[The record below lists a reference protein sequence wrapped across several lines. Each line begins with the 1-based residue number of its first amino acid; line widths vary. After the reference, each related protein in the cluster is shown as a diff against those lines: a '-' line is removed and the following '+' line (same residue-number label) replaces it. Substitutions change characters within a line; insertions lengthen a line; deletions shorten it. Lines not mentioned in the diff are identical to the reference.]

1 MNAAR
6 PDPRPSPAVVVDRPS
21 GPASAPAAERLRFTT
36 DWVDLTT
43 VGAPTPEL
51 TSAEHQA
58 RYARLESR
66 ARELALERRLAIRR
80 TETDLT
86 TGLGNRL
93 RLVRTLS
100 RRCEGGA
107 GAAAG
112 ALLLLG
118 VDRVQQ
124 VNAVY
129 GHASGDSVLR
139 MVARLVEAAVDG
151 TDLPVR
157 TAGDEFAVTLF
168 GPDAARRAPLVAQ
181 RLDQA
186 LSRPVIVGG
195 HSIELGVSIGYVTWS
210 GDGGEV
216 RHFMARAD
224 RALSEAKRRGR
235 RSIVDHASLPRPGPS
250 AVRRVAEALETG
262 RGGSIEAWYR
272 PVLDLPVRA
281 CRSVRL
287 VPTWLQP
294 DGEQSPLW
302 QLLKSDAPDP
312 HLHDMLGRAMAQALE
327 ATAPAF
333 RSGRL
338 SHLELDLRP
347 GRFDRTW
354 VIQALPGLLR
364 RYDLP
369 SGAIVLRV
377 PEEQLVTDGEAL
389 REALRPLV
397 DRGVWLCA
405 DDFGLGVASFP
416 LLRRLGVR
424 AVNLAA
430 AVVHAVDRSEEA
442 RDIVRSIAW
451 VAHRQ
456 GLRVSADGVARA
468 SQVDEL
474 ARLGCDAVHG
484 PVVPSEG
491 PTLAGVL
498 EGGVLV
504 SNAAAGEAL
513 GAGAA
518 DAAAAAAQVPQNVR

>member
-6 PDPRPSPAVVVDRPS
+6 PDPRLSPTVSVDRS
-21 GPASAPAAERLRFTT
+21 TGPAPAAERLTFTT
-36 DWVDLTT
+36 DWVDLTPNVT
-43 VGAPTPEL
+43 AAPEL
-51 TSAEHQA
+51 TLAEQQA
-58 RYARLESR
+58 RYARLEAR

-93 RLVRTLS
+93 RLLRTLS
-100 RRCEGGA
+100 RRCEG
-107 GAAAG
+107 AAG
-112 ALLLLG
+112 ALLLLS

-139 MVARLVEAAVDG
+139 MVARLVEAVVDSD
-151 TDLPVR
+151 DLPVR
-157 TAGDEFAVTLF
+157 TAGDEFAVALF
-168 GPDAARRAPLVAQ
+168 GPQASRRVPLVAQ

-186 LSRPVIVGG
+186 LARPVVVGG
-195 HSIELGVSIGYVTWS
+195 HSIALGVSIGYVIWS
-210 GDGGEV
+210 GEGGEV

-235 RSIVDHASLPRPGPS
+235 RSIVDHASLKPPEPS
-250 AVRRVAEALETG
+250 AMRRVAEALETG
-262 RGGSIEAWYR
+262 RGGRIEAWYR
-272 PVLDLPVRA
+272 PTLELPARL

-287 VPTWLQP
+287 VPTWVQP
-294 DGEQSPLW
+294 DGDRVPLW
-302 QLLKSDAPDP
+302 QMVEAAGQDP
-312 HLHDMLGRAMAQALE
+312 HLHDLLRGATVQALD
-327 ATAPAF
+327 AAAPAL

-347 GRFDRTW
+347 GRFDRSW
-354 VIQALPGLLR
+354 VVQTLPGLLR
-364 RYDLP
+364 RLDLP
-369 SGAIVLRV
+369 NGALVLRV
-377 PEEQLVTDGEAL
+377 PEEQLVTDGETL
-389 REALRPLV
+389 RDALRPLV
-397 DRGVWLCA
+397 DLGVGLCA
-405 DDFGLGVASFP
+405 HDFGLGVASFP

-430 AVVHAVDRSEEA
+430 AVVHAVDRSDEA

-456 GLRVSADGVARA
+456 GLRVTADGVARP

-491 PTLAGVL
+491 PNLADVL

-504 SNAAAGEAL
+504 SNTAADDPPAL
-513 GAGAA
+513 GAGTVV
-518 DAAAAAAQVPQNVR
+518 DVP